1 MGALLRHPAAVIG
14 IAMGYLVLVEGV
26 FVQAL
31 QGAQPWLLRLNV
43 DGWLQHGTK
52 YAINS
57 CTTDGLG
64 NYTCKGIDKVLTV
77 GHRSASGSAGPFRRW
92 PGRVGVPMS
101 RRQLS
106 WFMTPDAMSSRWSRS
121 CRSST

>member
-26 FVQAL
+26 FGQAL

-77 GHRSASGSAGPFRRW
+77 GHRSASLGLLVLFVVGLAALAFR
-92 PGRVGVPMS
+92 
-101 RRQLS
+101 
-106 WFMTPDAMSSRWSRS
+106 
-121 CRSST
+121 CRDVS